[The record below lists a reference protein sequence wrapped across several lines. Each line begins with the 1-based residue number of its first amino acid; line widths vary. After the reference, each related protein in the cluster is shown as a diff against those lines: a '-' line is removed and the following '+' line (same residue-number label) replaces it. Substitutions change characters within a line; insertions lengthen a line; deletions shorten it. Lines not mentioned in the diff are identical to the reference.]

1 MAKQKRLRYYDN
13 DRPIFPMTKTEYV
26 KCGSKWVAVKQETTT
41 ISRNQT
47 KNVLSKQGLP
57 FERSHRLENR
67 DRYGHNEP
75 YDTFSSISPDGTQ
88 KSTWQVDFK
97 KGYDNYTRLA
107 RKSYYDKQR
116 YKKRKN
122 AAKNN

>member
-1 MAKQKRLRYYDN
+1 MAKRLPYYDN
-13 DRPIFPMTKTEYV
+13 NKPIIPMTKTDYV
-26 KCGSKWVAVKQETTT
+26 RRGGKWVEVNSETRN

-57 FERSHRLENR
+57 FERSHRLEKR

-88 KSTWQVDFK
+88 KSTWQVDFRQ
-97 KGYDNYTRLA
+97 GHENYIRLA
-107 RKSYYDKQR
+107 RKSYYDRQR
-116 YKKRKN
+116 YKQRKVN
-122 AAKNN
+122 KK